1 MPNGYSK
8 VTWVEHVE
16 IEDKTLV
23 HRLFRNLVYNGMAF
37 GAQRWLAV
45 LQRMCERLA
54 CLTVTENSTR
64 DLGGVSNGSETFR
77 GSLLFCCGGNQCVEG
92 SGVLLLGVG
101 LECPL
106 IKERLSL
113 FTPAAV
119 VAGVGYS
126 FYLIGGFVGK
136 VKVCHILFFVS
147 VEYSECADIAGT
159 PPYGY
164 CQSAVSGLNRGLA
177 ANEDDLRK
185 ADVVAK
191 ELETAG
197 GLVDLLADLDKL
209 QGRWRL
215 IYSSAFSSRT
225 LGGSRPG
232 PPTENSFLSL
242 LSKVKVIL
250 LWTYFEND
258 LVCHQHFVQQL
269 DHDQCHFHLVFGI
282 VILFHYAVTEVPD
295 NVFLLEGCPH
305 DWLFPQCS
313 AMVHHGG
320 ARTTTTRLKAGVM
333 FNIVAT
339 IKRSSKLQCLEEILC
354 PFLVFLH
361 SMLFTK
367 QFL

>member
-1 MPNGYSK
+1 MVTPLALTVCHGGSAGAVTEGAPELLPKEKDSEGSEGGNEQGQQGKVSEGEERASESPCETESQHGMMKRQSLCSAVPISSPSFGCFIQDMPNGYSK

-64 DLGGVSNGSETFR
+64 DLGG
-77 GSLLFCCGGNQCVEG
+77 EG

-119 VAGVGYS
+119 VA
-126 FYLIGGFVGK
+126 
-136 VKVCHILFFVS
+136 
-147 VEYSECADIAGT
+147 ECADIAGT

-164 CQSAVSGLNRGLA
+164 C
-177 ANEDDLRK
+177 
-185 ADVVAK
+185 
-191 ELETAG
+191 
-197 GLVDLLADLDKL
+197 
-209 QGRWRL
+209 
-215 IYSSAFSSRT
+215 
-225 LGGSRPG
+225 
-232 PPTENSFLSL
+232 
-242 LSKVKVIL
+242 
-250 LWTYFEND
+250 
-258 LVCHQHFVQQL
+258 QHFVQQL

-313 AMVHHGG
+313 AM
-320 ARTTTTRLKAGVM
+320 
-333 FNIVAT
+333 
-339 IKRSSKLQCLEEILC
+339 
-354 PFLVFLH
+354 
-361 SMLFTK
+361 
-367 QFL
+367 

>member
-1 MPNGYSK
+1 QSLCSAVPISSPSFGCFIQDMPNGYSK

-64 DLGGVSNGSETFR
+64 DLGG
-77 GSLLFCCGGNQCVEG
+77 EG

-119 VAGVGYS
+119 VA
-126 FYLIGGFVGK
+126 
-136 VKVCHILFFVS
+136 
-147 VEYSECADIAGT
+147 ECADIAGT

-164 CQSAVSGLNRGLA
+164 C
-177 ANEDDLRK
+177 
-185 ADVVAK
+185 
-191 ELETAG
+191 
-197 GLVDLLADLDKL
+197 
-209 QGRWRL
+209 
-215 IYSSAFSSRT
+215 
-225 LGGSRPG
+225 
-232 PPTENSFLSL
+232 
-242 LSKVKVIL
+242 
-250 LWTYFEND
+250 
-258 LVCHQHFVQQL
+258 QHFVQQL

-313 AMVHHGG
+313 AM
-320 ARTTTTRLKAGVM
+320 
-333 FNIVAT
+333 
-339 IKRSSKLQCLEEILC
+339 
-354 PFLVFLH
+354 
-361 SMLFTK
+361 
-367 QFL
+367 